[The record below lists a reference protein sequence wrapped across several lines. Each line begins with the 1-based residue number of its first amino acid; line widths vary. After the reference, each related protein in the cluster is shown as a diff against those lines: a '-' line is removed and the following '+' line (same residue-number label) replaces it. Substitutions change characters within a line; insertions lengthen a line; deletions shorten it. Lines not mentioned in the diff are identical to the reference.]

1 MSVKKLQSSTQA
13 YLAQIIDYAGL
24 FPPAQ
29 LSLDEAIRNYAEYQQ
44 HADAWMLGKF
54 VMPVGRI
61 SELEA
66 YLHLFSADR
75 KLDLSVTG
83 RPADSETWFEHFH
96 SDMNMLTEFTA
107 KYSDL
112 VTVSMLELPLPPGV
126 PDQSIF
132 NKAAAKTGDTQLFFE
147 VTTPLHSSEWEQH
160 IIGTL
165 DQISNYNDSA
175 KQKIGFKLRMGG
187 VTADAFPTV
196 EQAAFV
202 LKACSD
208 RNIPQKFTAGL
219 HHPVRMYREEVQ
231 TDMHGFLNVFT
242 AAMLGRIHRLEQN
255 EIAYILADQHSAH
268 FSFQKDGFG
277 WKDLKVH
284 TEEIRQLRT
293 AALYSFGSCS
303 FDEPREDL
311 QALQLL

>member
-1 MSVKKLQSSTQA
+1 MSVKKLQSSTQT
-13 YLAQIIDYAGL
+13 YLSHIIDYAGL
-24 FPPAQ
+24 FPPAL

-44 HADAWMLGKF
+44 HADAWMLGRF

-61 SELEA
+61 TELEA

-83 RPADSETWFEHFH
+83 RPADTETWLKQFR
-96 SDMNMLTEFTA
+96 SDMKTLADFKAEHSN
-107 KYSDL
+107 L
-112 VTVSMLELPLPPGV
+112 VTVSMLELPLPSGV
-126 PDQSIF
+126 LDQSLF
-132 NKAAAKTGDTQLFFE
+132 KKAAAETGDAQVFFE
-147 VTTPLHSSEWEQH
+147 VTTPLHSREWEQH

-165 DQISNYNDSA
+165 DQINYYNDSA

-187 VTADAFPTV
+187 VTADAFPTA

-242 AAMLGRIHRLEQN
+242 AAMLGRVCHLEQN
-255 EIAYILADQHSAH
+255 EIAYILTDQHADH
-268 FSFQKDGFG
+268 FSFQKDGFM
-277 WKDLKVH
+277 WKELKVH
-284 TEEIRQLRT
+284 TEEIRQLR

-303 FDEPREDL
+303 FEEPREDL
-311 QALQLL
+311 QALRLL